1 MIGDAADPDRVQ
13 WLTTLAAA
21 CDRILAREDEPGDW
35 SYQQV
40 RQDVEE
46 LRAHVRTEL
55 EGER

>member
-1 MIGDAADPDRVQ
+1 LIGDAADPDRVQ

-21 CDRILAREDEPGDW
+21 CDRILAREDEAGDW

-46 LRAHVRTEL
+46 LLARIKAEL
-55 EGER
+55 KGER